1 MRIFGQKLR
10 KAGVVSVAT
19 FTLATNF
26 APSPALADRP
36 LNAPSA
42 AGTRVNSDPESLLR
56 YGLPINSKEMREIQD
71 SIESI
76 KQNLK
81 TRRVNF
87 AVGDLNKAKQ
97 LLARYEDKIMKAVPK
112 EKASAAKESL
122 ARLTEDF
129 PVLAQAMNTEMSA
142 GSGSV
147 QERDALDQV

>member
-1 MRIFGQKLR
+1 
-10 KAGVVSVAT
+10 
-19 FTLATNF
+19 
-26 APSPALADRP
+26 
-36 LNAPSA
+36 
-42 AGTRVNSDPESLLR
+42 
-56 YGLPINSKEMREIQD
+56 MREIQD